1 VELALLLALLVA
13 ELLSVPDCV
22 VLALDVADTDWELLA
37 LDVAV
42 DDAELDT
49 DADWVLLALLVSV
62 VLGVLSLQSGSM
74 SFM

>member
-1 VELALLLALLVA
+1 
-13 ELLSVPDCV
+13 V